1 MDEKEKTLDVRDI
14 FGVLWR
20 YKWIIIIIS
29 LICATFMFVKVQF
42 LTPDYYQTDA
52 RMYVINMDDATVRQQ
67 GGVGSW
73 DIEASRLLSSSYIEI
88 LQSRSFLEDISDS
101 LVEEYGE
108 HYSSYTPQRLSGM
121 IDVQL
126 VNETE
131 LIVVTVRARNP
142 IDARNIAQKFVD
154 KAPEQMKRVFASADV
169 KIIDEPIY
177 SDVPVDRGVVGN
189 TILGFLVGAIIGV
202 VLAFLLKALDRKIH
216 SSEALVERYEIS
228 VLGDID

>member
-1 MDEKEKTLDVRDI
+1 MDEKEKTLNIRDI
-14 FGVLWR
+14 FFVLWR
-20 YKWIIIIIS
+20 YKWVIIVLS
-29 LICATFMFVKVQF
+29 LIGALFMFVKVQF
-42 LTPDYYQTDA
+42 LTPDFYEADA

-88 LQSRSFLEDISDS
+88 LKSRSFLQDISDS
-101 LVEEYGE
+101 LKESHGTN
-108 HYSSYTPQRLSGM
+108 YSAQQLRGM

-131 LIVVTVRARNP
+131 LIIVTVRAGNP
-142 IDARNIAQKFVD
+142 VDARNIADKFVK
-154 KAPEQMKRVFASADV
+154 KAPEQMQNVFASADV

-177 SDVPVDRGVVGN
+177 SSVPVDRGVTGN
-189 TILGFLVGAIIGV
+189 TILGFLLGGIFGI
-202 VLAFLLKALDRKIH
+202 VLAFILKAMDRKIH

-228 VLGDID
+228 ILGELD